1 MGIFGPSRKEKFVR
15 TEAMSLANYLKN
27 NAVKAGGEAYAKC
40 QTVGILAKE
49 INEPLLWYFWSIVY
63 GFRIAQDGLALEN
76 VLDYE
81 TRNTLLVAC
90 MQVDNQYFQ
99 PIEHAPYEETCASMG
114 VAAKVIKAKSG
125 KPSYEQASTFMLLA
139 VKAVPGLS
147 NQDQK
152 FTVVQMLAEA
162 ATSFPSLKTI
172 IDQNA

>member
-15 TEAMSLANYLKN
+15 TEAMNLANYLKN
-27 NAVKAGGEAYAKC
+27 NAIKAGGEAYAKC

-76 VLDYE
+76 VIDWE
-81 TRNTLLVAC
+81 TRNTLIVAC
-90 MQVDNQYFQ
+90 MQVDNQYFH
-99 PIEHAPYEETCASMG
+99 PIEHAPYEEICESMN
-114 VAAKVIKAKSG
+114 VAADVIKASNG
-125 KPSYEQASTFMLLA
+125 KTSYEQAAMFMLLA

-152 FTVVQMLAEA
+152 FTVVQLLTEA
-162 ATSFPSLKTI
+162 AISFPSLKTI

>member
-15 TEAMSLANYLKN
+15 TDAVNLANYLKN

-40 QTVGILAKE
+40 QAVGVLAKE

-76 VLDYE
+76 VLDHE
-81 TRNTLLVAC
+81 TRHKLIVAC
-90 MQVDNQYFQ
+90 MQIDNQYFQ
-99 PIEHAPYEETCASMG
+99 PIAHAPYVETYESMD
-114 VAAKVIKAKSG
+114 VAAKVIKAKNG
-125 KPSYEQASTFMLLA
+125 KPSYEQASAFMLLA
-139 VKAVPGLS
+139 VKAVPSLS
-147 NQDQK
+147 NEDQK
-152 FTVVQMLAEA
+152 FTVVHVLTEA